1 MPWPSVHRWV
11 AWCLHSSRVHNFAE
25 LYGDSGATIDKPNRW
40 SASWKGK
47 GMGGGRSGGSGGAV
61 VVAVQIAP
69 KRVPLQNIWFWCFF
83 FAPFYRTTRICMI
96 YMLPFV
102 LSTAIALTWS
112 AAQLDRMHFSIHRSS
127 WRIPP
132 SHFTEGIGLGVQ
144 RDLPFLEGTYIAY
157 QRAQHCEH

>member
-1 MPWPSVHRWV
+1 MG
-11 AWCLHSSRVHNFAE
+11 CLVLAQ
-25 LYGDSGATIDKPNRW
+25 LQ
-40 SASWKGK
+40 
-47 GMGGGRSGGSGGAV
+47 GSQFCG
-61 VVAVQIAP
+61 II
-69 KRVPLQNIWFWCFF
+69 RWFWGDDRQTKSVECELEGERDGWGREEGGVVWCRGRRCSNSTKTRTSSEHMVLVLF